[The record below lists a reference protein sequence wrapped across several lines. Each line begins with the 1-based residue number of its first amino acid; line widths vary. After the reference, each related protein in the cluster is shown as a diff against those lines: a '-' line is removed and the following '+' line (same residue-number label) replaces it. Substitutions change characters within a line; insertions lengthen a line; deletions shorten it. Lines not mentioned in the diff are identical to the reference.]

1 MNNHI
6 ENKEN
11 QWNNIEKKNS
21 NWFREKRESIK
32 NFLEWKKDAEEIQ
45 VEEETSRKTENL
57 KDSAIDSTLD
67 NLNLDMQ
74 EWLELKDTDD
84 ETKKELNQFFEK
96 WKEKFKDDVQTPEGQ
111 ELSQKLLQSDRFKN
125 RSTETVQQIAKSA
138 TKIENEIKD
147 WQKEKNPVAK
157 SLLKFADWI
166 MSTEKQ

>member
-6 ENKEN
+6 ENKDI

-32 NFLEWKKDAEEIQ
+32 NFLEWKKNVDKLK
-45 VEEETSRKTENL
+45 VEEETSRQKENL

-74 EWLELKDTDD
+74 EWLELKDADD

-96 WKEKFKDDVQTPEGQ
+96 WKKEFKDDVQTPEDQ

-138 TKIENEIKD
+138 TNIENEIKD
-147 WQKEKNPVAK
+147 WPKEKNPVAR
-157 SLLKFADWI
+157 SLLKIVDWI
-166 MSTEKQ
+166 MWTEK

>member
-6 ENKEN
+6 ENKDI

-32 NFLEWKKDAEEIQ
+32 NFLEWKKNVDKLK
-45 VEEETSRKTENL
+45 VEEETSRQKENL

-74 EWLELKDTDD
+74 EWLELKDADD

-96 WKEKFKDDVQTPEGQ
+96 WKKEFKDDVQTPEDQ

-138 TKIENEIKD
+138 TNIENEIKD
-147 WQKEKNPVAK
+147 WPKEKNPVAK
-157 SLLKFADWI
+157 SLLKIVDWI
-166 MSTEKQ
+166 MSTEK

>member
-32 NFLEWKKDAEEIQ
+32 NFLEWKKDIDKIQ
-45 VEEETSRKTENL
+45 VEEETSRKAENL

-74 EWLELKDTDD
+74 EGLELKDSDD
-84 ETKKELNQFFEK
+84 KTKEELNQFFEA
-96 WKEKFKDDVQTPEGQ
+96 WKQ
-111 ELSQKLLQSDRFKN
+111 ELKNDIEQPWEAELRERLFKSKKFGK
-125 RSTETVQQIAKSA
+125 RSPEIVTQIAKSA
-138 TKIENEIKD
+138 TKIKNEIENFE
-147 WQKEKNPVAK
+147 KEPNLVAK
-157 SLLKFADWI
+157 WFLNVVRHI
-166 MSTEKQ
+166 MKTEK

>member
-6 ENKEN
+6 ENKDI
-11 QWNNIEKKNS
+11 QWNNIEKKNG
-21 NWFREKRESIK
+21 NWFREKWESIK
-32 NFLEWKKDAEEIQ
+32 NFLEWKKNIDKIQ
-45 VEEETSRKTENL
+45 VEEETSRQKENL

-74 EWLELKDTDD
+74 EWLELKDADD

-96 WKEKFKDDVQTPEGQ
+96 WKKEFKDDVQTLEDQ

-138 TKIENEIKD
+138 TNIENEIKD
-147 WQKEKNPVAK
+147 WPKEKNPVAK
-157 SLLKFADWI
+157 SLLKIVDWI
-166 MSTEKQ
+166 MSTEK

>member
-1 MNNHI
+1 MNNF
-6 ENKEN
+6 ENNKEN

-32 NFLEWKKDAEEIQ
+32 NFLEWKKNVDKLK
-45 VEEETSRKTENL
+45 VEEETSSKTENL

-74 EWLELKDTDD
+74 EWLELQNSDD
-84 ETKKELNQFFEK
+84 KTKEELNKFFEK
-96 WKEKFKDDVQTPEGQ
+96 WKKEFKDDVQTPEEQ

-147 WQKEKNPVAK
+147 WQKEKNPVAR
-157 SLLKFADWI
+157 SLLKIVDWI
-166 MSTEKQ
+166 MSTEK

>member
-32 NFLEWKKDAEEIQ
+32 NFLEWKKNVDKLK
-45 VEEETSRKTENL
+45 VEEETSSKTEKL

-74 EWLELKDTDD
+74 EWLELQNSDD
-84 ETKKELNQFFEK
+84 KTKEELNKFFEK
-96 WKEKFKDDVQTPEGQ
+96 WKEELKDNTNTLEEK
-111 ELSQKLLQSDRFKN
+111 ELSEKLFKN
-125 RSTETVQQIAKSA
+125 KRFEKRSPEIVQQIAKSA

-147 WQKEKNPVAK
+147 WQKEKNPVAR
-157 SLLKFADWI
+157 SLLKIVDWI
-166 MSTEKQ
+166 MSTEK